1 MMDIKAELLQ
11 WSIVF
16 DKKASDM
23 YVWSETLAT
32 PNKYAG
38 TGTENENIS
47 NKELTKESQKPIIRK
62 FK

>member
-1 MMDIKAELLQ
+1 
-11 WSIVF
+11 
-16 DKKASDM
+16 M

-32 PNKYAG
+32 PNKYVG

-62 FK
+62 SK